1 MGAVEKSD
9 RLCVFD
15 SLTAVGLNDLA
26 DDVASGNNTPLTR
39 EFHNDGIVLSGGQR
53 QKIAISRLLA
63 REYDIAVL
71 DEPSASLDPISEKK
85 VIDELLKITKQKT
98 ILLISHRLSIAK
110 KMDTIIFLENGRI
123 VEKGSHQE
131 LMDLEGK
138 YAAMYKLQAQS
149 YQ

>member
-1 MGAVEKSD
+1 M
-9 RLCVFD
+9 
-15 SLTAVGLNDLA
+15 
-26 DDVASGNNTPLTR
+26 
-39 EFHNDGIVLSGGQR
+39 
-53 QKIAISRLLA
+53 
-63 REYDIAVL
+63 
-71 DEPSASLDPISEKK
+71 
-85 VIDELLKITKQKT
+85 IDELLKITKQKT